1 MILDENLFQDYR
13 KPLKESAEAV
23 KRILQPRVTKYGI
36 KPFGK
41 NEKLP
46 RGFRFKSSSGTNGEV
61 TYNGRDYVYAIKNGE
76 VRVMDSSK
84 AGHNWSE
91 TIYKESVNESKS
103 INESINLSEDQ
114 LDKAMELIDE
124 IYEACKSIYSY
135 NKNGKFEE
143 GLNLNRWSIYAAAI
157 DLHDLIEH

>member
-13 KPLKESAEAV
+13 KPLNESAEAV

-36 KPFGK
+36 KPFGN
-41 NEKLP
+41 NERIP

-91 TIYKESVNESKS
+91 TIYKES
-103 INESINLSEDQ
+103 INESNPFLAKKQSVEFPVYMIDRKSIVHRTSDLLKTINL
-114 LDKAMELIDE
+114 LLLLHLYVIKT
-124 IYEACKSIYSY
+124 SI
-135 NKNGKFEE
+135 
-143 GLNLNRWSIYAAAI
+143 L
-157 DLHDLIEH
+157 